1 MYECVEWPV
10 ISDNMAAA
18 SCRNNHHSKFH
29 LFFSL
34 ELLLEPAEAAKWS
47 DVYYYVQLL
56 GLFSLMQVKYAHKE
70 DLLKISAAL
79 GVGPNLTYKTSIP
92 LSCTIILFRIALH
105 FWIFCLVLA
114 SFVI

>member
-1 MYECVEWPV
+1 MNIFVMYECVELPV

-18 SCRNNHHSKFH
+18 SCRNNHHHSKFH

-47 DVYYYVQLL
+47 DVYYVRLL

-70 DLLKISAAL
+70 DLL
-79 GVGPNLTYKTSIP
+79 
-92 LSCTIILFRIALH
+92 
-105 FWIFCLVLA
+105 
-114 SFVI
+114 